1 MDRKIDN
8 MEKVICIIDTPTHKE
23 GELVDR
29 FDLELDRLNFPQ
41 VYRQYNKFDDL
52 QAKVIA
58 WAREKEILAK
68 TTPLTQIEKT
78 QEELDELKEALHF
91 QSLGETHYINSK
103 NKAVKTEAEVE
114 DGIADCLITLIIQ
127 AEMQGLN
134 IVDCLEVGYNVIS
147 KRTGKIIDGMF
158 VKDEK

>member
-1 MDRKIDN
+1 
-8 MEKVICIIDTPTHKE
+8 MEKVICIIDTPTHKK

-29 FDLELDRLNFPQ
+29 FDLELDRLNYPQ
-41 VYRQYNKFDDL
+41 VYKQYNKFEDL

-58 WAREKEILAK
+58 WAREKEILSKA
-68 TTPLTQIEKT
+68 TPLNQVVKT

-103 NKAVKTEAEVE
+103 GKAVSVE
-114 DGIADCLITLIIQ
+114 SEIQDALGDVLVTLIIQ

-134 IVDCLEVGYNVIS
+134 LVDCLEVAYGVIS
-147 KRTGKIIDGMF
+147 KRTGVMKDGIF